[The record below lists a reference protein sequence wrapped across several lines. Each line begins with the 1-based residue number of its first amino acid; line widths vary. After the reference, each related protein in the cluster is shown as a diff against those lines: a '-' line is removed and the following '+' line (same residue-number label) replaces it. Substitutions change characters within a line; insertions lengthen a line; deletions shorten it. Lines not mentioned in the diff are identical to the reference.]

1 MESLFLENKLGGQET
16 HELATNIGQCVTN
29 SQSPGWTAKNAA
41 RDLMRRCLKKWL
53 ASSLCGWHNHLGW
66 QGANTKTVTR
76 GIQNVGSKFQ
86 KLSHWDFI
94 DSQLD
99 LKRPI
104 STIYSVPLFLTSNF
118 KLDWLHVV
126 DLGVTLACL
135 GNCFHYLLPR
145 LGKNASEQ
153 LPQLLLLIKQYYMVH
168 DIKDGINNLTAGMF
182 RASPSVSPKLKV
194 KGAEARSLVR
204 FAKELVEKYCNESQ
218 AFDSGVK
225 WVVICLNQCHDLGL
239 HNDSFHAPSCQK
251 GCAIFLLQYKSLE
264 EAMGTDSLLWILK
277 PKFHMMFEL
286 AQTRDCPA
294 KWTGSIEMKKQ
305 GEHWPEWQGLVVAS
319 RIPGVLAVDVCKG
332 FAVTTMCLSCEKMQC
347 SKTCSNK
354 AWVKHVGGKARCPK
368 KRDRFQTIKNIL

>member
-1 MESLFLENKLGGQET
+1 M
-16 HELATNIGQCVTN
+16 
-29 SQSPGWTAKNAA
+29 
-41 RDLMRRCLKKWL
+41 
-53 ASSLCGWHNHLGW
+53 GW

-145 LGKNASEQ
+145 VGKNASEQ

-168 DIKDGINNLTAGMF
+168 DIKDGINNLSAGMF

-251 GCAIFLLQYKSLE
+251 GCAVQSFCCNISPWKK
-264 EAMGTDSLLWILK
+264 LW
-277 PKFHMMFEL
+277 E
-286 AQTRDCPA
+286 QTAFC
-294 KWTGSIEMKKQ
+294 GS
-305 GEHWPEWQGLVVAS
+305 
-319 RIPGVLAVDVCKG
+319 
-332 FAVTTMCLSCEKMQC
+332 
-347 SKTCSNK
+347 
-354 AWVKHVGGKARCPK
+354 
-368 KRDRFQTIKNIL
+368 

>member
-16 HELATNIGQCVTN
+16 DELATNIGQCVTN

-41 RDLMRRCLKKWL
+41 RDWMRRCLKKWL

-204 FAKELVEKYCNESQ
+204 FVKELVEKYCNESQ

-225 WVVICLNQCHDLGL
+225 WVVICLNQCHDLSL

-264 EAMGTDSLLWILK
+264 EAMGTDSHFVDPETKVSYDVWVGTDSGLPCKMNWKYRDEEAGGTLARMARSRGGFQNPWSVSSRCLQRFCCDYDVPILWK
-277 PKFHMMFEL
+277 NAMFQNL
-286 AQTRDCPA
+286 QQQSMGQTCGWQS
-294 KWTGSIEMKKQ
+294 KVSKKQ
-305 GEHWPEWQGLVVAS
+305 
-319 RIPGVLAVDVCKG
+319 R
-332 FAVTTMCLSCEKMQC
+332 
-347 SKTCSNK
+347 
-354 AWVKHVGGKARCPK
+354 
-368 KRDRFQTIKNIL
+368 

>member
-1 MESLFLENKLGGQET
+1 MSWPQILANVWQILSHQDQQPRMQLE
-16 HELATNIGQCVTN
+16 IGWEDVWKSGWPPVCV
-29 SQSPGWTAKNAA
+29 A
-41 RDLMRRCLKKWL
+41 
-53 ASSLCGWHNHLGW
+53 HLGW

-94 DSQLD
+94 DRQLD

-104 STIYSVPLFLTSNF
+104 STIYSAPLFLTSNF

-126 DLGVTLACL
+126 DLGVTLDCL

-182 RASPSVSPKLKV
+182 RASPSVSPSQRSWSKIFGWVCKRAGGEVLRWIPSFWQWSEVGCDLFEPVPWFGFAQWQFPCPKL
-194 KGAEARSLVR
+194 
-204 FAKELVEKYCNESQ
+204 
-218 AFDSGVK
+218 
-225 WVVICLNQCHDLGL
+225 
-239 HNDSFHAPSCQK
+239 PK

-286 AQTRDCPA
+286 AQTGDCPA

-332 FAVTTMCLSCEKMQC
+332 FAVTMMCLSCEKMQC

-354 AWVKHVGGKARCPK
+354 AWVKHVGGKARRPK
-368 KRDRFQTIKNIL
+368 KRDWDKFQKIKNIL

>member
-1 MESLFLENKLGGQET
+1 M
-16 HELATNIGQCVTN
+16 
-29 SQSPGWTAKNAA
+29 
-41 RDLMRRCLKKWL
+41 
-53 ASSLCGWHNHLGW
+53 
-66 QGANTKTVTR
+66 
-76 GIQNVGSKFQ
+76 
-86 KLSHWDFI
+86 
-94 DSQLD
+94 
-99 LKRPI
+99 
-104 STIYSVPLFLTSNF
+104 PLFLTSNF

-251 GCAIFLLQYKSLE
+251 GCAIVLLQYKSLE

-294 KWTGSIEMKKQ
+294 K
-305 GEHWPEWQGLVVAS
+305 
-319 RIPGVLAVDVCKG
+319 
-332 FAVTTMCLSCEKMQC
+332 
-347 SKTCSNK
+347 
-354 AWVKHVGGKARCPK
+354 
-368 KRDRFQTIKNIL
+368 